1 MNDIQIFDNPEFGK
15 IRTVRKNNEPWFVG
29 KDIAEA
35 LGYKNTKDA
44 LINHVDEEDK
54 GILKGSDLRPLENH
68 IPKKAFPVNFVRA
81 DIPNRG
87 VTIINESGLYSLILS
102 SKLPT
107 AKKFKHWVTSEV
119 LPAIRKTGGYI
130 PVNPGMSDMEVLA
143 RAVLISQKTIGAL
156 KEQNRQ
162 LETENE
168 AMKPKALFADAYAA
182 TKDGIL
188 VGAMA
193 KMLRQNGVDIG
204 QKRLFRI
211 LREKGYL
218 MKFGTDRNMPTQRSM
233 DRGWFRIKAR
243 TITTSDGSSRSTR
256 TVLVTG
262 KGQQYFVNLFLK
274 EEPTLM

>member
-1 MNDIQIFDNPEFGK
+1 MNDITVFHSKEFGDMSTITQK
-15 IRTVRKNNEPWFVG
+15 GQPWFIG
-29 KDIAEA
+29 KEVASI
-35 LGYKNTKDA
+35 LGYSNVRDA
-44 LINHVDEEDK
+44 LSKHVDDEDK
-54 GILKGSDLRPLENH
+54 GVAKRDTPGGAQ
-68 IPKKAFPVNFVRA
+68 KM
-81 DIPNRG
+81 
-87 VTIINESGLYSLILS
+87 TIINESGLYSLILS

-193 KMLRQNGVDIG
+193 KMLRQNGIEIG

-218 MKFGTDRNMPTQRSM
+218 MKSGEDKNMPTQRSM
-233 DRGWFRIKAR
+233 ESGWFRIKAR
-243 TITTSDGSSRSTR
+243 TITTPDGSNRSTR

-274 EEPTLM
+274 EEPTLL

>member
-1 MNDIQIFDNPEFGK
+1 MNDIMTFTNKEFGTMHST
-15 IRTVRKNNEPWFVG
+15 IKNNEPWFMG
-29 KDIAEA
+29 KDAA
-35 LGYKNTKDA
+35 DA
-44 LINHVDEEDK
+44 LKYTNTPKAIRDHVDGEDK
-54 GILKGSDLRPLENH
+54 LTERIVLSGQKREVI
-68 IPKKAFPVNFVRA
+68 F
-81 DIPNRG
+81 
-87 VTIINESGLYSLILS
+87 INESGLYSLILS

-143 RAVLISQKTIGAL
+143 RAVLISQKTIGVL

-168 AMKPKALFADAYAA
+168 AMKLKALFADAYAA

-193 KMLRQNGVDIG
+193 KMLRQNGIEIG
-204 QKRLFRI
+204 QNRLFQI

-218 MKFGTDRNMPTQRSM
+218 MKSGEDKNMPTQRSM
-233 DRGWFRIKAR
+233 ESGWFRIKAR
-243 TITTSDGSSRSTR
+243 TITTPDGSNRSTR

-274 EEPTLM
+274 EEPTLL

>member
-1 MNDIQIFDNPEFGK
+1 MNGIQIFKNPEFGNMRAITK
-15 IRTVRKNNEPWFVG
+15 DGEPWFVG
-29 KDIAEA
+29 KDVAEA
-35 LGYKNTKDA
+35 LGYGKGKSLANA
-44 LINHVDEEDK
+44 VANHVDAEDK
-54 GILKGSDLRPLENH
+54 GVTEMMTPGGAQKM
-68 IPKKAFPVNFVRA
+68 
-81 DIPNRG
+81 
-87 VTIINESGLYSLILS
+87 TIINESGLYSLILS

-143 RAVLISQKTIGAL
+143 RAVLISQKTIGVL
-156 KEQNRQ
+156 KEENKK
-162 LETENE
+162 LEIANE
-168 AMKPKALFADAYAA
+168 AMKPKALFADAYAS

-193 KMLRQNGVDIG
+193 KMLRQNGIEIG
-204 QKRLFRI
+204 QKRLFRF
-211 LREKGYL
+211 LRENGYL
-218 MKFGTDRNMPTQRSM
+218 MKFGTEKNMPTQRSM

-243 TITTSDGSSRSTR
+243 TITTPDGSSRSTR

>member
-1 MNDIQIFDNPEFGK
+1 MNGIQIFKNPEFGNMRAITK
-15 IRTVRKNNEPWFVG
+15 DGEPWFVG
-29 KDIAEA
+29 KDVAEA
-35 LGYKNTKDA
+35 LGYGKGKSLANA
-44 LINHVDEEDK
+44 VANHVDAEDK
-54 GILKGSDLRPLENH
+54 GVTEMMTPGGAQKM
-68 IPKKAFPVNFVRA
+68 
-81 DIPNRG
+81 
-87 VTIINESGLYSLILS
+87 TIINESGLYSLILS

-130 PVNPGMSDMEVLA
+130 PVTPGMSDMEVLA
-143 RAVLISQKTIGAL
+143 RAVLISKKTIDVL
-156 KEQNRQ
+156 KEKNKL

-243 TITTSDGSSRSTR
+243 TITTPDGSNRSTR

-274 EEPTLM
+274 EEPTLL

>member
-1 MNDIQIFDNPEFGK
+1 MNDITVFHSKEFGDMSTITQK
-15 IRTVRKNNEPWFVG
+15 GQPWFIG
-29 KDIAEA
+29 KEVASI
-35 LGYKNTKDA
+35 LGYSNVRDA
-44 LINHVDEEDK
+44 LSKHVDDEDK
-54 GILKGSDLRPLENH
+54 GVAKRDTPGGAQ
-68 IPKKAFPVNFVRA
+68 KM
-81 DIPNRG
+81 
-87 VTIINESGLYSLILS
+87 TIINESGLYSLILS

-143 RAVLISQKTIGAL
+143 RAVLISKKTIDVL
-156 KEQNRQ
+156 KEKNKL

-193 KMLRQNGVDIG
+193 KMLRQNGIEIG
-204 QKRLFRI
+204 QNRLFRI
-211 LREKGYL
+211 LRERGYL
-218 MKFGTDRNMPTQRSM
+218 MKGGADKNMPTQRSM
-233 DRGWFRIKAR
+233 ESGWFRIKAR
-243 TITTSDGSSRSTR
+243 TITTPDGSNRSTR

-274 EEPTLM
+274 EEPGLW

>member
-1 MNDIQIFDNPEFGK
+1 MNDIMTFTNKEFGTMHS
-15 IRTVRKNNEPWFVG
+15 IIKNNEPWFMG
-29 KDIAEA
+29 KDAA
-35 LGYKNTKDA
+35 DA
-44 LINHVDEEDK
+44 LKYTNTPKAIRDHVDGEDK
-54 GILKGSDLRPLENH
+54 LTERIVLSGQKREVI
-68 IPKKAFPVNFVRA
+68 F
-81 DIPNRG
+81 
-87 VTIINESGLYSLILS
+87 INESGLYSLILS

-143 RAVLISQKTIGAL
+143 RAVLISKKTIDVL
-156 KEQNRQ
+156 KEKNKL

-188 VGAMA
+188 VGPMA

-218 MKFGTDRNMPTQRSM
+218 MKGGEDKNMPTQRSM

-274 EEPTLM
+274 EEPTLL

>member
-1 MNDIQIFDNPEFGK
+1 MNDIMTFTNKEFGTMHS
-15 IRTVRKNNEPWFVG
+15 IIKNNEPWFMG
-29 KDIAEA
+29 KDAA
-35 LGYKNTKDA
+35 DA
-44 LINHVDEEDK
+44 LKYTNTPKAIRDHVDGEDK
-54 GILKGSDLRPLENH
+54 LTERIVLSGQKREVI
-68 IPKKAFPVNFVRA
+68 F
-81 DIPNRG
+81 
-87 VTIINESGLYSLILS
+87 INESGLYSLILS

-143 RAVLISQKTIGAL
+143 RAVLISQKTIDVL
-156 KEQNRQ
+156 KEKNKL

-243 TITTSDGSSRSTR
+243 TITTPDGSNRSTR

-274 EEPTLM
+274 EEPTLL

>member
-1 MNDIQIFDNPEFGK
+1 MNGIQIFKNPEFGNMRAITK
-15 IRTVRKNNEPWFVG
+15 DGEPWFVG
-29 KDIAEA
+29 KDVAEA
-35 LGYKNTKDA
+35 LGYGKGKSLANA
-44 LINHVDEEDK
+44 VANHVDAEDK
-54 GILKGSDLRPLENH
+54 GVTEMMTPGGAQKM
-68 IPKKAFPVNFVRA
+68 
-81 DIPNRG
+81 
-87 VTIINESGLYSLILS
+87 TIINESGLYSLILS

-143 RAVLISQKTIGAL
+143 RAVLISKKTIDVL
-156 KEQNRQ
+156 KEKNKL

-168 AMKPKALFADAYAA
+168 AMKPKALFADAYAS

-193 KMLRQNGVDIG
+193 KMLRQNGIEIG
-204 QKRLFRI
+204 QKRLFRF
-211 LREKGYL
+211 LRENGYL
-218 MKFGTDRNMPTQRSM
+218 MKFGTEKNMPTQRSM

-243 TITTSDGSSRSTR
+243 TITTPDGSNRSTR

>member
-1 MNDIQIFDNPEFGK
+1 MNDIMTFTNKEFGTMHS
-15 IRTVRKNNEPWFVG
+15 IIKNNEPWFMG
-29 KDIAEA
+29 KDAA
-35 LGYKNTKDA
+35 DA
-44 LINHVDEEDK
+44 LKYTNTPKAIRDHVDGEDK
-54 GILKGSDLRPLENH
+54 LTERIVLSGQKREVI
-68 IPKKAFPVNFVRA
+68 F
-81 DIPNRG
+81 
-87 VTIINESGLYSLILS
+87 INESGLYSLILS

-143 RAVLISQKTIGAL
+143 RAVLISRKTIGAL

-162 LETENE
+162 LETANE
-168 AMKPKALFADAYAA
+168 EMKPKALFADAYAA

>member
-1 MNDIQIFDNPEFGK
+1 MNDIMTFTNKEFGTMHS
-15 IRTVRKNNEPWFVG
+15 IIKNNEPWFMG
-29 KDIAEA
+29 KDAA
-35 LGYKNTKDA
+35 DA
-44 LINHVDEEDK
+44 LKYTNTPKAIRDHVDGEDK
-54 GILKGSDLRPLENH
+54 LTERIVLSGQKREVI
-68 IPKKAFPVNFVRA
+68 F
-81 DIPNRG
+81 
-87 VTIINESGLYSLILS
+87 INESGLYSLILS

-143 RAVLISQKTIGAL
+143 RAVLISKKTIDVL
-156 KEQNRQ
+156 KEKNKL

-193 KMLRQNGVDIG
+193 KMLRQNGIEIG
-204 QKRLFRI
+204 QKRLFRF
-211 LREKGYL
+211 LRENGYL
-218 MKFGTDRNMPTQRSM
+218 MKFGTEKNMPTQRSM

-243 TITTSDGSSRSTR
+243 TITTPDGSNRSTR

-274 EEPTLM
+274 EEPTLL

>member
-1 MNDIQIFDNPEFGK
+1 MNDITVFHSKEFGDMSTITQK
-15 IRTVRKNNEPWFVG
+15 GQPWFIG
-29 KDIAEA
+29 KEVASI
-35 LGYKNTKDA
+35 LGYSNVRDA
-44 LINHVDEEDK
+44 LSKHVDDEDK
-54 GILKGSDLRPLENH
+54 GVAKRDTPGGAQ
-68 IPKKAFPVNFVRA
+68 KM
-81 DIPNRG
+81 
-87 VTIINESGLYSLILS
+87 TIINESGLYSLILS

-143 RAVLISQKTIGAL
+143 RAVLISKKTIDVL
-156 KEQNRQ
+156 KEKNKL

-193 KMLRQNGVDIG
+193 KMLRQNGIEIG
-204 QKRLFRI
+204 QNRLFRI

-218 MKFGTDRNMPTQRSM
+218 MKSGEDKNMPTQRSM
-233 DRGWFRIKAR
+233 ESGWFRIKAR
-243 TITTSDGSSRSTR
+243 TITTPDGSNRSTR

-262 KGQQYFVNLFLK
+262 KGQQYFVNRFLK
-274 EEPTLM
+274 G

>member
-1 MNDIQIFDNPEFGK
+1 MNGIQIFKNPEFGNMRAITK
-15 IRTVRKNNEPWFVG
+15 DGEPWFVG
-29 KDIAEA
+29 KDVAEA
-35 LGYKNTKDA
+35 LGYGKGKSLANA
-44 LINHVDEEDK
+44 VANHVDAEDK
-54 GILKGSDLRPLENH
+54 GVTEMMTPGGAQKM
-68 IPKKAFPVNFVRA
+68 
-81 DIPNRG
+81 
-87 VTIINESGLYSLILS
+87 TIINESGLYSLILS

-243 TITTSDGSSRSTR
+243 TITTPDGSNRSTR

>member
-1 MNDIQIFDNPEFGK
+1 MNDIMTFTNKEFGTMHS
-15 IRTVRKNNEPWFVG
+15 IIKNNEPWFMG
-29 KDIAEA
+29 KDAA
-35 LGYKNTKDA
+35 DA
-44 LINHVDEEDK
+44 LKYTNTPKAIRDHVDGEDK
-54 GILKGSDLRPLENH
+54 LTERIVLSGQKREVI
-68 IPKKAFPVNFVRA
+68 F
-81 DIPNRG
+81 
-87 VTIINESGLYSLILS
+87 INESGLYSLILS

-143 RAVLISQKTIGAL
+143 RAVLISQKTIGVL
-156 KEQNRQ
+156 KEENKK
-162 LETENE
+162 LETANE

-218 MKFGTDRNMPTQRSM
+218 MKGGEDKKMPTQRSM

>member
-1 MNDIQIFDNPEFGK
+1 MNDITVFHSKEFGDMSTITQK
-15 IRTVRKNNEPWFVG
+15 GQPWFIG
-29 KDIAEA
+29 KEVASI
-35 LGYKNTKDA
+35 LGYSNVRDA
-44 LINHVDEEDK
+44 LSKHVDDEDK
-54 GILKGSDLRPLENH
+54 GVAKRDTPGGAQ
-68 IPKKAFPVNFVRA
+68 KM
-81 DIPNRG
+81 
-87 VTIINESGLYSLILS
+87 TIINESGLYSLILS

-143 RAVLISQKTIGAL
+143 RAVLISQKTIGVL
-156 KEQNRQ
+156 KEENKK
-162 LETENE
+162 LETANE

-193 KMLRQNGVDIG
+193 KMLRQNGIEIG
-204 QKRLFRI
+204 QNRLFRI
-211 LREKGYL
+211 LRERGYL
-218 MKFGTDRNMPTQRSM
+218 MKGGADKNMPTQRSM
-233 DRGWFRIKAR
+233 ESGWFRIKAR
-243 TITTSDGSSRSTR
+243 TITTPDGSNRSTR

-274 EEPTLM
+274 EEPGLW